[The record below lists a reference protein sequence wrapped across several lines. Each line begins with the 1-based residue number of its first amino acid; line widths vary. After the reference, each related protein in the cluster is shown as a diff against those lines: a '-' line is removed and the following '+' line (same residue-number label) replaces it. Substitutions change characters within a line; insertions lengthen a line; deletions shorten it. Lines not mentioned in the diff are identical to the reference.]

1 MRTIIQILIFTLMSS
16 YALHAQQTL
25 YYSSGTSMEG
35 RIVDIEGGEE
45 GQIKTLMQ
53 GNKPYTSDR
62 KRLLMVFNNVGNYLV
77 IKNIS
82 EDASQAKKQV
92 ENFYSEK
99 GNATNNDVLFKGIP
113 QEVIPCKISAVL
125 DEVVN
130 YQTLDGKP
138 ASIKKDELLA
148 IIFRD
153 GKHLILKD
161 FEEVVDNLSEMYS
174 DFARLRS
181 SKKQETVQNTN
192 IPQKQI
198 NSIENLPSSPKP
210 VVKERKELTTE
221 EQKIAKAKSKD
232 KIEDLRILLNDIIDN
247 NRSRDEKNKA
257 IEKAVKMFTKDAT
270 VEVASINNPNIKN
283 KRTVKE
289 YLERLSRL
297 KYSSVSITYA
307 DVNFVQDFALD
318 ENGNYWGM
326 ATYSQVFEAGSMK
339 DITKKNQKVKLQPY
353 SKIVE
358 GTILEKYE
366 VLLGDIQV
374 EVKQ

>member
-1 MRTIIQILIFTLMSS
+1 MRTIIQMLLFTLMSS
-16 YALHAQQTL
+16 YVLHAQQTL

-174 DFARLRS
+174 DFVRLRN
-181 SKKQETVQNTN
+181 SKKQEIIQNAN
-192 IPQKQI
+192 IPQKQT
-198 NSIENLPSSPKP
+198 NSIENPPSSPKP
-210 VVKERKELTTE
+210 VVKERK
-221 EQKIAKAKSKD
+221 
-232 KIEDLRILLNDIIDN
+232 
-247 NRSRDEKNKA
+247 
-257 IEKAVKMFTKDAT
+257 
-270 VEVASINNPNIKN
+270 
-283 KRTVKE
+283 
-289 YLERLSRL
+289 
-297 KYSSVSITYA
+297 
-307 DVNFVQDFALD
+307 
-318 ENGNYWGM
+318 
-326 ATYSQVFEAGSMK
+326 
-339 DITKKNQKVKLQPY
+339 
-353 SKIVE
+353 
-358 GTILEKYE
+358 
-366 VLLGDIQV
+366 
-374 EVKQ
+374 